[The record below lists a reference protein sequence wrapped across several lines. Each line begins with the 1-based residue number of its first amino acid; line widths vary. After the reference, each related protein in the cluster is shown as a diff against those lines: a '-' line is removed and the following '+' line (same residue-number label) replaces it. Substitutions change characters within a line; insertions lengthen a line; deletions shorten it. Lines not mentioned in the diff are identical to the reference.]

1 MAEPPVRM
9 YSNMPQPVM
18 RATSSNVPRQQPT
31 PPRQPSPGQIRPLQ
45 QIPRQQP
52 TPPRQP
58 SPGHIR
64 PLQQVPSP
72 QPSINEPSQSPQL
85 LASNHIQHDTV
96 ANDVPS
102 PHSLAAVTPGTPIS
116 RMSSTRSY
124 FSDAGSITT
133 IEVAQAQTQPVLKP
147 SIVQVKRRS
156 TDMLT
161 QAHDVPS
168 SSDATPRISEETKR
182 LELEPPSN
190 LQHQQ
195 AVPRSEPMPQ
205 VDVPKDNVPA
215 PLSSFAAARPE
226 PTPQVDVPKDNV
238 PAPLF
243 SNSDAP
249 KTVQPEALAKLENK
263 EPQAPSQPE
272 QPSPAPIN
280 NFVPDQQNNL
290 VQAKAVEVQPEPA
303 KPAPVVE
310 DKWAKKPV
318 DYSGGDWG
326 DDDDWDY

>member
-1 MAEPPVRM
+1 
-9 YSNMPQPVM
+9 
-18 RATSSNVPRQQPT
+18 
-31 PPRQPSPGQIRPLQ
+31 
-45 QIPRQQP
+45 
-52 TPPRQP
+52 
-58 SPGHIR
+58 
-64 PLQQVPSP
+64 
-72 QPSINEPSQSPQL
+72 
-85 LASNHIQHDTV
+85 
-96 ANDVPS
+96 
-102 PHSLAAVTPGTPIS
+102 
-116 RMSSTRSY
+116 MSSTRSY

-161 QAHDVPS
+161 QSQDAPS

-182 LELEPPSN
+182 IVLEPPSPPST

-195 AVPRSEPMPQ
+195 DVPRS
-205 VDVPKDNVPA
+205 
-215 PLSSFAAARPE
+215 E
-226 PTPQVDVPKDNV
+226 PTPQVDVPKDIEDIV

-263 EPQAPSQPE
+263 EPQAPSQSE
-272 QPSPAPIN
+272 QPSSAPTN
-280 NFVPDQQNNL
+280 SFVPDQRNNL
-290 VQAKAVEVQPEPA
+290 VEAKAKEVQPEPA

-318 DYSGGDWG
+318 IDYSGGDWG